1 MRTRTTSESRPRS
14 DGRTDDVRC
23 RIGRVSN
30 EDFEDQASDF
40 TAYLRAGIRK
50 DLLSPVAT
58 MAALQLEGYGGVR
71 GGEIDGGVG
80 GLFTIPFIWLGSG
93 VED

>member
-1 MRTRTTSESRPRS
+1 
-14 DGRTDDVRC
+14 
-23 RIGRVSN
+23 
-30 EDFEDQASDF
+30 
-40 TAYLRAGIRK
+40 
-50 DLLSPVAT
+50 